1 MKSLFEERCES
12 PTAFKNKQK
21 FKFVGDVITT
31 CTGLACTFS
40 CANPND
46 ELSSPVET
54 VKCANKKGWRIFP
67 GLCGFKKK
75 PCVIECGAP
84 KDTKCGNFPTLKG
97 ATVTQQCQELKKK
110 KLILQQCKVQCNDAR
125 MVPTVPAVT
134 CNLNKKMFM
143 PIKGFACKLKPE
155 TNCGNTADHF
165 VVKGGKIG
173 KCNDDGRSA
182 ALKAAAVHTSTC
194 AVTCDDPKH
203 KPSVLDIKCNLMKSK
218 KKLIPKW
225 APMPPRFNKMEIIC
239 AAPAAAPDADKT
251 VVSGGSGGGNK
262 CGNPLDKR
270 NKMIK
275 KAKIKVDPRSVNV
288 QSCDSTGC
296 NLKCKPGLVW
306 DRMSK
311 GAVNGII
318 RVSLK

>member
-1 MKSLFEERCES
+1 M
-12 PTAFKNKQK
+12 
-21 FKFVGDVITT
+21 
-31 CTGLACTFS
+31 
-40 CANPND
+40 
-46 ELSSPVET
+46 
-54 VKCANKKGWRIFP
+54 
-67 GLCGFKKK
+67 
-75 PCVIECGAP
+75 
-84 KDTKCGNFPTLKG
+84 
-97 ATVTQQCQELKKK
+97 
-110 KLILQQCKVQCNDAR
+110 
-125 MVPTVPAVT
+125 
-134 CNLNKKMFM
+134 
-143 PIKGFACKLKPE
+143 
-155 TNCGNTADHF
+155 
-165 VVKGGKIG
+165 
-173 KCNDDGRSA
+173 
-182 ALKAAAVHTSTC
+182 HTSTC

-225 APMPPRFNKMEIIC
+225 APMPPRFNKMEITC
-239 AAPAAAPDADKT
+239 AAPSATPTDADKT
-251 VVSGGSGGGNK
+251 VVGGGSGNK

-318 RVSLK
+318 RVSSK